1 MNDDKEKNI
10 SKKIFSELENTSD
23 SNEEIK
29 ILDELKSE
37 KNPIEDIKNIIK
49 FNKNISVIDIL
60 QIFKN
65 YKYIDELFELLTK
78 TENNNLWMN
87 DTIIKLILNL
97 EKDIDKIIKDVKYLL
112 LFEYLLLKILS
123 FNIDTNINISHYT
136 SLNILLKLLKKNNE
150 DESGNIRINNITTAN
165 DPKEGKML
173 YNIFKRNN
181 ININMDIDEN
191 ALTLQ
196 TSYSRNR
203 DSLTMFRLYGKKEDK
218 EATGICLVLNKDYFC
233 YNYIPPYSYKNDNSI
248 KNEENIAKYQDKKMN
263 LYWILY
269 YNEKDNLLVFNPNE
283 SKYSADIVIDLNNL
297 EQFNNKKMKDFKKEE
312 EKIKY
317 IIEYIFKNIFYYIK
331 NINNKIEKE
340 NKYSNI
346 KNKLYGYL
354 FENIRFII
362 KHEAFFEEQELRM
375 LVTKDYKDKDILTD
389 DDNNK
394 LYMKYIPLFYESI
407 NYIEEIIIGSK
418 VENNESI
425 AEYIRKIL
433 YKNNN
438 DKIKISI
445 SKAPLR

>member
-10 SKKIFSELENTSD
+10 SKKIFSELENTFD

-97 EKDIDKIIKDVKYLL
+97 EKDIDKIIKDVK
-112 LFEYLLLKILS
+112 YLLLKILS